1 MKRVFL
7 FVLLVMGTVVP
18 VYAQFT
24 FSSIDFPGGTLTTTR
39 GIDNHGTIVG
49 SYRTTPPRH
58 ALLITDGN
66 FIPLEPGSV
75 LATHLS
81 EAYRSNDRGDVVGY
95 FIGDDGFSHG
105 FLLSGGVLTTLDFP
119 GASRTF
125 ALGINESGTVV
136 GEWYLLD
143 SGGNLLAYHGYTF
156 KDGTFSQVDVPGAAD
171 TAVTGINARGDMVG
185 IWDSGVTSPF
195 GHAFV
200 LSKNEFI
207 SFDFPG
213 ATLTQA
219 NGINASGQIVGTYL
233 EAGGAQHAF
242 LADGATFTTIDFP
255 GAARSAAWGINSAG
269 QIVGNYT
276 ITVSGDPHGYF
287 AQPDNKGKPGL

>member
-1 MKRVFL
+1 M
-7 FVLLVMGTVVP
+7 
-18 VYAQFT
+18 
-24 FSSIDFPGGTLTTTR
+24 
-39 GIDNHGTIVG
+39 
-49 SYRTTPPRH
+49 
-58 ALLITDGN
+58 
-66 FIPLEPGSV
+66 PLEPGSI

-81 EAYRSNDRGDVVGY
+81 EAVKSNDRGDVVGF
-95 FIGDDGFSHG
+95 FIGDDGFAHG
-105 FLLSGGVLTTLDFP
+105 YLLSGGVLTTLDFP
-119 GASRTF
+119 GASQTF

-136 GEWYLLD
+136 GEWDQLD
-143 SGGNLLAYHGYTF
+143 AGGNLLAYHGWIF

-171 TAVTGINARGDMVG
+171 TSVIAINARGDMVG

-195 GHAFV
+195 GHGFV
-200 LSKNEFI
+200 LSKNDFI

-242 LADGATFTTIDFP
+242 LEDGAAFTTIDFP

-276 ITVSGDPHGYF
+276 ITVSGVPHGYL